1 MQNSKVELYST
12 SPQFVLGFHGCD
24 KTVADNVIK
33 YGEMLKS
40 STNDYD
46 WLGSGIYFWEQNY
59 QRAWDWALECQKR
72 KCDAFEPAVIGAVI
86 DLGLCLD
93 LLNSSSIH
101 ELKAHF
107 ETFSMNIEIANGV
120 FPKNVAGPDKLLRR
134 LDCAVIES
142 LHAERSDEGLPPYD
156 SVRAVFTEAN
166 PIYPEAGFKEKSHIQ
181 LCIRNPNCIKGFFEP
196 RDVDPNWSVP
206 H

>member
-1 MQNSKVELYST
+1 MSDSRVELYST

-24 KTVADNVIK
+24 KSVADRVIK
-33 YGEMLKS
+33 HGEMLRP

-59 QRAWDWALECQKR
+59 QRALDWANESAER
-72 KCDAFEPAVIGAVI
+72 KGGAYTPAVIGAVI

-107 ETFSMNIEIANGV
+107 ETFTMNIEIAGGV
-120 FPKNVAGPDKLLRR
+120 LPKNSAGPDKLLRR

-142 LHAERSDEGLPPYD
+142 LHTERNDENLPPYD

-166 PIYPEAGFKEKSHIQ
+166 SIYQDAGFKEKSHIQ

-196 RDVDPNWSVP
+196 REVDPAWSVP